1 MVTRA
6 DQRDPQPQQEAPAR
20 IRVGLVTTYPLLRE
34 AIRHVLRMHRA
45 IEVVGDAGHPAAA
58 LDLVRHDHPDVL
70 FILSSGGGL
79 DEIDLIQ
86 RVLALGRPV
95 RLLLLSADT
104 SEHAALRTLRA
115 GAHGILSPT
124 MTTSDMVG
132 ALQSVHAGNLYLT
145 PELQRACAER
155 YLGVDASKSPE
166 ERLSDREFQVMRM
179 LALGD
184 TNREIAARLGV
195 GVKTIDTH
203 RANLLRKLGLRN
215 NADIAR
221 FAIKSGTV
229 EA

>member
-6 DQRDPQPQQEAPAR
+6 NQRAPQSKQDAPAR

-34 AIRHVLRMHRA
+34 AIRQVLRVQDV
-45 IEVVGDAGHPAAA
+45 IEMIGEAGHSAAT
-58 LDLVRHDHPDVL
+58 LELVRNQQPDVL
-70 FILSSGGGL
+70 FILPSGPSL
-79 DEIDLIQ
+79 DELDLIQ
-86 RVLALGRPV
+86 RVIALDRPV
-95 RLLLLSADT
+95 RLLLLSSDT
-104 SEHAALRTLRA
+104 SEHAALRALRA
-115 GAHGILSPT
+115 GAHGILSPS
-124 MTTSDMVG
+124 MTTADMLE
-132 ALQSVHAGNLYLT
+132 ALQRVNTGQLYLT

-229 EA
+229 TA